1 MSYYIIFIIDL
12 NMETNE
18 IKFPATQN
26 QDVTVKPSFPSIK
39 DSYECFSSWLSQ
51 QAHEEPVDFH

>member
-1 MSYYIIFIIDL
+1 
-12 NMETNE
+12 METNE